1 MTTSYEFPCTLTID
15 IPFPTHRL
23 ASAAIRTLSVDQELS
38 PLVRRDF
45 SLHPPSDDPPNAVE
59 GDPLRASLLTNAAPT
74 TSLDAVHSTQ
84 PSSEQEDATVL
95 RTIYRATTNR
105 MLRVSV
111 NGFFE
116 SLNVV
121 LQVMQEL
128 DVDVLQDQGLEGLEG
143 AQGVEQGMIGT
154 TKTGA

>member
-1 MTTSYEFPCTLTID
+1 
-15 IPFPTHRL
+15 
-23 ASAAIRTLSVDQELS
+23 
-38 PLVRRDF
+38 
-45 SLHPPSDDPPNAVE
+45 
-59 GDPLRASLLTNAAPT
+59 LTNAAPT
-74 TSLDAVHSTQ
+74 TSLDAV
-84 PSSEQEDATVL
+84 QEIQHTSDDEAATVL
-95 RTIYRATTNR
+95 RTVYRATTNR

-128 DVDVLQDQGLEGLEG
+128 DLDVLQEQGVEDLDG

>member
-1 MTTSYEFPCTLTID
+1 M
-15 IPFPTHRL
+15 
-23 ASAAIRTLSVDQELS
+23 
-38 PLVRRDF
+38 
-45 SLHPPSDDPPNAVE
+45 
-59 GDPLRASLLTNAAPT
+59 
-74 TSLDAVHSTQ
+74 HSTQ

-154 TKTGA
+154 TKIGA